1 MDAGHSGQDGRQS
14 DPKEKKQEQ
23 KEKKAEPKKEWRFRW
38 AVQVF
43 FISVALSAVLSFC
56 SSEALEGAELGLAF
70 GVLAFFILLGI
81 VFDIIGVAVTAADER
96 PFHSMAA
103 RKTPGARQAL
113 SLIRRANKVSSFCND
128 VVGDICG
135 IVSGSTAAVIVLRI
149 QEVLPVRTPLVLA
162 VVSLGITALVSGLTI
177 GGKAVGKTFA
187 LEKST
192 TVLQLVGRIMYV
204 FSSHRKR

>member
-1 MDAGHSGQDGRQS
+1 MDAGHTGQDGRQS

-103 RKTPGARQAL
+103 RKAAGARQAL
-113 SLIRRANKVSSFCND
+113 ALIRRANKVSSFCND